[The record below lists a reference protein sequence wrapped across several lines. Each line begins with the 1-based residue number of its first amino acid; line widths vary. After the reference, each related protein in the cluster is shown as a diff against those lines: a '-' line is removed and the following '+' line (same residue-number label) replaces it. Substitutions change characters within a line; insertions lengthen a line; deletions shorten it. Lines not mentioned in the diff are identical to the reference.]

1 MADQTERLLL
11 QVDAATELLRRSL
24 VEGEQPLN
32 RFEQRAAKMAENVEG
47 SIGSMGK
54 RFGAFADLAESAAAR
69 TQKSFEASFSQVQRV
84 AATAI
89 KGPTISGGINLGAED
104 IRAGAAA
111 AQDQARAFAL
121 IAEAAERTASA
132 ERDTSEATR
141 LFIQATNASRI
152 EAEQKATAL
161 LAEAGALER
170 VEIELRQSAE
180 ATELFVT
187 KHQRIAEAAA
197 EQQRLSVATAES
209 AREQKALGAS
219 AEALRASIDPMFAAQ
234 QRFDAELARAETL
247 LSAGAISTREYDAAV
262 RLASESL
269 QAHAAQVS
277 GAVEKERQLAASTQE
292 AARGQRAL
300 AAAADILRAELDPMF
315 LAQKRFDDELNRADA
330 LYKAGIIAVREY
342 EQAQQQARNTLQGHA
357 EAVAGASA
365 SGRQLVEVQQ
375 RGTVSAGQQK
385 AAMQQLSYQLNDV
398 ATQFGSGTPLLQIF
412 AQQSG
417 QVFQA
422 LGMMSFGAGG
432 AAKAIENTADS
443 AGDAGTDVAGLG
455 DQVKGVAEKAEGMTG
470 KFGAAAAF
478 LSGPWGAAVIAA
490 VTILVPFVVKLLE
503 ANDAVADAV
512 DKLTKDAEQTEV
524 TRQAK
529 EKFAQS
535 AAGVAAAIRDGTAA
549 TKASIDGLRT
559 SAEAT
564 NIAAKQNLEHEIS
577 IRRVTLAQIA
587 QAKVLAEN
595 AKGSSLA
602 ANGPGSGQSVVAN
615 QYAVRV
621 DELTKQ
627 LSDQQKLIDEAQARV
642 SATRVD
648 LATEAAA
655 RAVDPM
661 ARIKKLYDDQANA
674 ARAKAREEKSV
685 TSELTKQLAAIER
698 NRKAAI
704 KAEQDRT
711 SASTRK
717 PNNNQIGRDVNVA
730 EATSIIAGIGGRV
743 TSGLRS
749 TERQAQLYADKLAGR
764 HAGPVAKPGTSDHER
779 GQAID
784 VAYGPGISV
793 SSIRQAFAKEGVAI
807 RQLIDERDQ
816 KVFHVAFGKK
826 GTSQQTVDDR
836 AERARQKVLSDDI
849 SYGQEEQAARQRL
862 TAATR
867 KSAQTQEQRDAELV
881 ASINADADSRKQKI
895 DLQQEK
901 GLSKARADNLRS
913 LSEQTRVQYLQNA
926 AADRAMRVIEQRY
939 DVDRQSLESR
949 VALLRISEDMA
960 PTERE
965 RARIAEQILEAEQ
978 TLRRQAL
985 ERVRDTSK
993 DPDAVMSAQRSLGAL
1008 PALEGAERG
1017 QLAQQTASPLEAYR
1031 ERLKSTTSDT
1041 NAAIQG
1047 IAVNALGSL
1056 ESSVSS
1062 SIGKVLELEGAFGEM
1077 ASSVIA
1083 DLARIAIQKA
1093 IVGTLGGKFLGFAD
1107 GGSLDGIPGRADGGS
1122 LGGLISGP
1130 GHGRSDSILAL
1141 LKGPGGGAV
1150 RLSNREFI
1158 MNEAAVNHYGP
1169 GAMAAINARRLPR
1182 FANGGSL
1189 GGSPSLPSLRAP
1201 RLPAAAFGGG
1211 ANRRMQ
1217 LDANVTV
1224 NAGPEFEAK
1233 MERVSLRTVGATAEP
1248 IMAGASAR
1256 TMRQLNRGQL
1266 PGAFD

>member
-11 QVDAATELLRRSL
+11 QVDAATELLRRNL
-24 VEGEQPLN
+24 AEGEKPLD
-32 RFEQRAAKMAENVEG
+32 RFEKRAAKMAENVEG

-54 RFGAFADLAESAAAR
+54 RFGAFADLAQDAATKAER
-69 TQKSFEASFSQVQRV
+69 SFEASFSNVQKLAAKAIV
-84 AATAI
+84 A
-89 KGPTISGGINLGAED
+89 PTVTGGLNIGAAD
-104 IRAGAAA
+104 ARAAAAA
-111 AQDQARAFAL
+111 AQQQA
-121 IAEAAERTASA
+121 I
-132 ERDTSEATR
+132 ATR
-141 LFIQATNASRI
+141 LIADASERAAQGEGVLTEQTRLYIQAARAAAL
-152 EAEQKATAL
+152 EAENHANELTR
-161 LAEAGALER
+161 EAGALER
-170 VEIELRQSAE
+170 VEIEL
-180 ATELFVT
+180 
-187 KHQRIAEAAA
+187 
-197 EQQRLSVATAES
+197 QQ
-209 AREQKALGAS
+209 
-219 AEALRASIDPMFAAQ
+219 
-234 QRFDAELARAETL
+234 
-247 LSAGAISTREYDAAV
+247 AGAAS
-262 RLASESL
+262 RLFGDG
-269 QAHAAQVS
+269 QKKVTAQS
-277 GAVEKERQLAASTQE
+277 GA
-292 AARGQRAL
+292 QR
-300 AAAADILRAELDPMF
+300 
-315 LAQKRFDDELNRADA
+315 
-330 LYKAGIIAVREY
+330 
-342 EQAQQQARNTLQGHA
+342 
-357 EAVAGASA
+357 
-365 SGRQLVEVQQ
+365 
-375 RGTVSAGQQK
+375 
-385 AAMQQLSYQLNDV
+385 AAMQGLSYQVQDTF
-398 ATQFGSGTPLLQIF
+398 TQLSMGANAFQVIAIQG
-412 AQQSG
+412 G
-417 QVFQA
+417 QVAGQFSNLEGKAGSFARFMIGPWGLAITAA
-422 LGMMSFGAGG
+422 LLVLGPLTKGMFEFSNAEDE
-432 AAKAIENTADS
+432 ALDKLKKDAIESEVTARAKVRFAGSVEGLTIALRDQDKALRQTADS
-443 AGDAGTDVAGLG
+443 
-455 DQVKGVAEKAEGMTG
+455 E
-470 KFGAAAAF
+470 
-478 LSGPWGAAVIAA
+478 
-490 VTILVPFVVKLLE
+490 
-503 ANDAVADAV
+503 
-512 DKLTKDAEQTEV
+512 
-524 TRQAK
+524 R
-529 EKFAQS
+529 S
-535 AAGVAAAIRDGTAA
+535 AADRA
-549 TKASIDGLRT
+549 
-559 SAEAT
+559 
-564 NIAAKQNLEHEIS
+564 NIAAKGKRDEALA
-577 IRRVTLAQIA
+577 IRQTTVARLADAEAMFNTLATTSDARGGGAVINAALARVTELRKQRAA
-587 QAKVLAEN
+587 AE
-595 AKGSSLA
+595 K
-602 ANGPGSGQSVVAN
+602 
-615 QYAVRV
+615 AVTDSER
-621 DELTKQ
+621 Q
-627 LSDQQKLIDEAQARV
+627 LNV
-642 SATRVD
+642 TRVD
-648 LATEAAA
+648 IAAERAAISLDPVRSATKAVDDKINALKNELRTQARLGQVIGAESVKRLRELEAQKKAATELATEKLRAAN
-655 RAVDPM
+655 V
-661 ARIKKLYDDQANA
+661 
-674 ARAKAREEKSV
+674 
-685 TSELTKQLAAIER
+685 
-698 NRKAAI
+698 
-704 KAEQDRT
+704 
-711 SASTRK
+711 K

-749 TERQAQLYADKLAGR
+749 TERQAQLYANKLAGR

-793 SSIRQAFAKEGVAI
+793 ASIRQAFAKEGVSI

-826 GTSQQTVDDR
+826 GPSQQSVDDR
-836 AERARQKVLSDDI
+836 AERARQKVLSDDLA
-849 SYGQEEQAARQRL
+849 YGQEEQAARQRL

-913 LSEQTRVQYLQNA
+913 LNEQTRVQDLQNA

-993 DPDAVMSAQRSLGAL
+993 DPDAVMSAQRSLSAL

-1017 QLAQQTASPLEAYR
+1017 QLARQNASPLDAYR
-1031 ERLKSTTSDT
+1031 ERLKSATGDT
-1041 NAAIQG
+1041 NAALQSV
-1047 IAVNALGSL
+1047 AVNGLGSL
-1056 ESSVSS
+1056 ENSAASA
-1062 SIGKVLELEGAFGEM
+1062 IGKVLKLKGAFGEM

-1182 FANGGSL
+1182 FADGGSL

-1201 RLPAAAFGGG
+1201 RLPAAVYGGG